1 MFSYRDWGVFPRYW
15 FHPIKIGIFQ
25 TNTSDIAVSFGDLA
39 KAKEDRMR
47 TIQWNGRIEES
58 QFPNLNYEEWP
69 MFNVPSGTHHS
80 MMKGG
85 TLSVGNHPVIVLG
98 QGVEFKLMNIRVE
111 ACVRGYPREREFIWF
126 FTDPCRT
133 YLVSQER
140 AEEEALHD
148 FWDTIGSIVFTKLD
162 SIAGRKLNSDIVSIL
177 LDSVNRL
184 QKEYHS
190 LITLEDI
197 EEQRLQN
204 FLENHFFLID
214 PNQSYTKEKRQLGP
228 YYPDFVLRYADGNI
242 TFVEIQRNN
251 DPFIENGALS
261 KGLKEAIGQLRSW
274 FEWISANQPAL
285 FSKCSGLIIIGRRP
299 DYEKNKKLIEK
310 ALSNMLRPVRL
321 VTYNDLEGSFDYVK
335 SMLKTM

>member
-25 TNTSDIAVSFGDLA
+25 TNTSDIAVSFGDIA
-39 KAKEDRMR
+39 KTKEDRMR
-47 TIQWNGRIEES
+47 TIQWNSRIEES

-69 MFNVPSGTHHS
+69 MFSVPSGTHHS
-80 MMKGG
+80 MVKGG
-85 TLSVGNHPVIVLG
+85 TLSVGGHPVIVLG

-111 ACVRGYPREREFIWF
+111 ASVRGYPREREFIWF
-126 FTDPCRT
+126 FTDPCKT

-148 FWDTIGSIVFTKLD
+148 FWDTIGFIVFTKLD
-162 SIAGRKLNSDIVSIL
+162 SIVGRKLDSDVVSIL

-184 QKEYHS
+184 QEEYHS

-204 FLENHFFLID
+204 FLENHFFLVD
-214 PNQSYTKEKRQLGP
+214 PNQSFTKEKRQLGP

-251 DPFIENGALS
+251 DPIVENGALS
-261 KGLKEAIGQLRSW
+261 KGLKEAVGQLRSW
-274 FEWISANQPAL
+274 FEWISANQSAI

-310 ALSNMLRPVRL
+310 ALSTMLRPVRL
-321 VTYNDLEGSFDYVK
+321 VTYNDLEHSFDYVK
-335 SMLKTM
+335 NVLKKM